1 MNLKRNTFLVLVG
14 ILIVI
19 GGLFFIYNHNHNNNK
34 NVTSDRN
41 YSENKSSP
49 TSDSK
54 TKDSSKQS
62 EEKSPSSSSEQ
73 SGSKAN
79 PQSSENSS
87 TTTEKEETSN
97 NGTSS
102 NGDTADQAIDRPEGA
117 WVDTFEKELYETYHV
132 TPSRY
137 KSIGNGLWEVW
148 VKEYD
153 TGENPY
159 VTVDQNSGDF
169 HG

>member
-1 MNLKRNTFLVLVG
+1 MLVYRGDMNLKRNTFLVLVG

-19 GGLFFIYNHNHNNNK
+19 GGLFFIYNHNNNK

-79 PQSSENSS
+79 PKSSENSS
-87 TTTEKEETSN
+87 TMTEKEETSN

-102 NGDTADQAIDRPEGA
+102 NRDTAGQAIDRPEGA
-117 WVDTFEKELYETYHV
+117 WVDTFEKEMYETYHV
-132 TPSRY
+132 TIRLT
-137 KSIGNGLWEVW
+137 KFVI
-148 VKEYD
+148 
-153 TGENPY
+153 
-159 VTVDQNSGDF
+159 
-169 HG
+169 